1 MMEQE
6 AQEMG
11 EISGRIETMKG
22 LLAVLALASICMAA
36 QAQTQTQNQTYGVAM
51 RPNIQYAEHD
61 GVKLA
66 GDLYSPK
73 GRDKAPLVIAVHG
86 GGWQVGSRASYQYWG
101 PFLAKHGY
109 GLLAINYRLSKPG
122 AKTYPAAVYD
132 VKAAVQF
139 TRANAVELGI
149 DPDRIGVMGDSAGA
163 HLVALVALAGDEAL
177 FSGEYRNDPHA
188 ATPAN
193 VKAVI
198 GFYGVYDMQA
208 QWHHDQI
215 TRPRDQITEKFL
227 GVSPMQSRRTY
238 FDASP
243 MSYATVEKREKTG
256 TRFLLI
262 HGTNDDIVDP
272 QTQSQAFLTSLKQ
285 AGFFA
290 RTIVVPGSGHFWASD
305 PVEEPGSYGAQ
316 AAPQMLRFLQ
326 AGL

>member
-1 MMEQE
+1 M
-6 AQEMG
+6 
-11 EISGRIETMKG
+11 
-22 LLAVLALASICMAA
+22 
-36 QAQTQTQNQTYGVAM
+36 
-51 RPNIQYAEHD
+51 
-61 GVKLA
+61 
-66 GDLYSPK
+66 
-73 GRDKAPLVIAVHG
+73 
-86 GGWQVGSRASYQYWG
+86 
-101 PFLAKHGY
+101 
-109 GLLAINYRLSKPG
+109 
-122 AKTYPAAVYD
+122 
-132 VKAAVQF
+132 
-139 TRANAVELGI
+139 
-149 DPDRIGVMGDSAGA
+149 
-163 HLVALVALAGDEAL
+163 ALAGDEPQ
-177 FSGEYRNDPHA
+177 FSTEYRNDPHA

-227 GVSPMQSRRTY
+227 GVSPIQSRRTY

-243 MSYATVEKREKTG
+243 LSYATVDKNEKTR

-272 QTQSQAFLTSLKQ
+272 QTQSQPFLTALQQ
-285 AGFFA
+285 AGFFV

-326 AGL
+326 GGL

>member
-1 MMEQE
+1 MR
-6 AQEMG
+6 G
-11 EISGRIETMKG
+11 VLG
-22 LLAVLALASICMAA
+22 LLVLAVMAA
-36 QAQTQTQNQTYGVAM
+36 GGVSTQTLAQGQTYGVTVQADVG
-51 RPNIQYAEHD
+51 YVEHD
-61 GVKLA
+61 GVKLS
-66 GDLYSPK
+66 GDLYLPK
-73 GRDKAPLVIAVHG
+73 GLDKAPLLIAVHG
-86 GGWQVGSRASYQYWG
+86 GGWQVGAPAFYRHWG
-101 PFLAKHGY
+101 PLFAKHGY
-109 GLLAINYRLSKPG
+109 ALFAIRYRLSKPG
-122 AKTYPAAVYD
+122 AKTYPGAVYD

-139 TRANAVELGI
+139 ARANAAQLGI
-149 DPDRIGVMGDSAGA
+149 DPDRIGLIGDSAGA
-163 HLVALVALAGDEAL
+163 HLVSLVALAGDEPS
-177 FSGEYRNDPHA
+177 FSTDYRGDPHA

-208 QWHHDQI
+208 QWMHDQI

-243 MSYATVEKREKTG
+243 LSYATVDKNETTR

-262 HGTNDDIVDP
+262 YGTDDDIVDP
-272 QTQSQAFLTSLKQ
+272 QTQSVAFLTALKQ

-305 PVEEPGSYGAQ
+305 PVEEAGSYGAA

-326 AGL
+326 GGL

>member
-1 MMEQE
+1 MPKGL
-6 AQEMG
+6 G
-11 EISGRIETMKG
+11 EILEEATMKG
-22 LLAVLALASICMAA
+22 LLGWCALALLVTGVNAHA
-36 QAQTQTQNQTYGVAM
+36 QTYGVTM
-51 RPNIQYAEHD
+51 RPNVEFGEHD

-66 GDLYSPK
+66 GDLYLPK
-73 GRDKAPLVIAVHG
+73 GLDKAPALIAVHG
-86 GGWQVGSRASYQYWG
+86 GGWQIGSPVFYRHWG
-101 PFLAKHGY
+101 PFLAKNGV
-109 GLLAINYRLSKPG
+109 AVFAVRYRLSKPG
-122 AKTYPAAVYD
+122 AKSYPAAVYD

-139 TRANAVELGI
+139 VRANAAQLGV
-149 DPDRIGVMGDSAGA
+149 DPDRIGLMGDSAGA
-163 HLVALVALAGDEAL
+163 HLAALVALAGDEPL
-177 FSGEYRNDPHA
+177 FSTEYRSDPHA
-188 ATPAN
+188 ATAAN
-193 VKAVI
+193 VKAVV

-215 TRPRDQITEKFL
+215 TRQRDQTTEKFL

-243 MSYATVEKREKTG
+243 MSHATVDKNEKTR

-272 QTQSQAFLTSLKQ
+272 QTQSQAFLTALKQ

-316 AAPQMLRFLQ
+316 AAPHLLRFLQ
-326 AGL
+326 GAL

>member
-1 MMEQE
+1 
-6 AQEMG
+6 
-11 EISGRIETMKG
+11 MKG
-22 LLAVLALASICMAA
+22 LLGVLALASICMAA
-36 QAQTQTQNQTYGVAM
+36 QAEAQTYGVTT

-61 GVKLA
+61 GVKLT
-66 GDLYSPK
+66 GDLYAPK
-73 GRDKAPLVIAVHG
+73 GIDKAPLVIAVHG
-86 GGWQVGSRASYQYWG
+86 GGWQAGSRAGYQYWG
-101 PFLAKHGY
+101 PFLAKHGTA
-109 GLLAINYRLSKPG
+109 LLAISYRLSKPG
-122 AKTYPAAVYD
+122 AKTWPGAVYD
-132 VKAAVQF
+132 VKTAIQF
-139 TRANAVELGI
+139 ARANAAQLGI
-149 DPDRIGVMGDSAGA
+149 DPDRIGLMGDSAGA
-163 HLVALVALAGDEAL
+163 HLVALVALAGDEPL
-177 FSGEYRNDPHA
+177 FSSEYRTDPHA
-188 ATPAN
+188 TTPAN
-193 VKAVI
+193 VKTVV

-243 MSYATVEKREKTG
+243 MSYATVDKREKTG

-316 AAPQMLRFLQ
+316 AAPQVLRFLQ

>member
-1 MMEQE
+1 M
-6 AQEMG
+6 
-11 EISGRIETMKG
+11 
-22 LLAVLALASICMAA
+22 LASIGMAAEA
-36 QAQTQTQNQTYGVAM
+36 QAQTYGVTTRA
-51 RPNIQYAEHD
+51 NIQYAEHD

-66 GDLYSPK
+66 GDLYSPR
-73 GRDKAPLVIAVHG
+73 GLDKAPLVIAVHG
-86 GGWQVGSRASYQYWG
+86 GGWQAGSRASYQYWG

-109 GLLAINYRLSKPG
+109 ALLAISYRLSKPG
-122 AKTYPAAVYD
+122 AKTYPGAVYD
-132 VKAAVQF
+132 VKAAIQF
-139 TRANAVELGI
+139 ARANAAQLGI

-163 HLVALVALAGDEAL
+163 HLVALVALAGDEFA
-177 FSGEYRNDPHA
+177 SEYRSDPHA

-256 TRFLLI
+256 THFLLI

-316 AAPQMLRFLQ
+316 AAPQLLRFLQ

>member
-1 MMEQE
+1 MR
-6 AQEMG
+6 G
-11 EISGRIETMKG
+11 VLGW
-22 LLAVLALASICMAA
+22 LVLAVMAA
-36 QAQTQTQNQTYGVAM
+36 GGVSTQTLAQGQTYGVTVQADVG
-51 RPNIQYAEHD
+51 YVEHD
-61 GVKLA
+61 GVKLS
-66 GDLYSPK
+66 GDLYLPK
-73 GRDKAPLVIAVHG
+73 GLDKAPLLIAVHG
-86 GGWQVGSRASYQYWG
+86 GGWQVGSPVFYRHWG
-101 PFLAKHGY
+101 PFFAKSGY
-109 GLLAINYRLSKPG
+109 ALFAIRYRLSKPG
-122 AKTYPAAVYD
+122 AKTYPGAVYD

-139 TRANAVELGI
+139 ARANAAQLGI
-149 DPDRIGVMGDSAGA
+149 DPDRIGLIGDSAGA
-163 HLVALVALAGDEAL
+163 HLVSLVALAGDEPA
-177 FSGEYRNDPHA
+177 FSTDNRGDPHA

-193 VKAVI
+193 VKAVV

-208 QWHHDQI
+208 QWMHDQI

-243 MSYATVEKREKTG
+243 LSYATVDKNEKTR

-262 HGTNDDIVDP
+262 YGTDDDIVDP
-272 QTQSQAFLTSLKQ
+272 QTQSVAFLTALKQ

-305 PVEEPGSYGAQ
+305 PVEEAGSYGAQ

>member
-1 MMEQE
+1 MR
-6 AQEMG
+6 G
-11 EISGRIETMKG
+11 VLGW
-22 LLAVLALASICMAA
+22 LVLAVMAA
-36 QAQTQTQNQTYGVAM
+36 GGVSTQTLAQGQTYGVTVQADVG
-51 RPNIQYAEHD
+51 YVEHD
-61 GVKLA
+61 GVKLS
-66 GDLYSPK
+66 GDLYLPK
-73 GRDKAPLVIAVHG
+73 GLDKAPLLIAVHG
-86 GGWQVGSRASYQYWG
+86 GGWQVGSPVFYRHWG
-101 PFLAKHGY
+101 PFFAKNGY
-109 GLLAINYRLSKPG
+109 ALFAIRYRLSKPG
-122 AKTYPAAVYD
+122 AKTYPGAVYD

-139 TRANAVELGI
+139 ARANAAQLGI
-149 DPDRIGVMGDSAGA
+149 DPDRIGLIGDSAGA
-163 HLVALVALAGDEAL
+163 HLVSLVALAGDEPA
-177 FSGEYRNDPHA
+177 FSTDNRGDPHA

-193 VKAVI
+193 VKAVV

-208 QWHHDQI
+208 QWMHDQI

-243 MSYATVEKREKTG
+243 LSYATVDKNEKTR

-262 HGTNDDIVDP
+262 YGTDDDIVDP
-272 QTQSQAFLTSLKQ
+272 QTQSVAFLTALKQ

-305 PVEEPGSYGAQ
+305 PVEEAGSYGAQ